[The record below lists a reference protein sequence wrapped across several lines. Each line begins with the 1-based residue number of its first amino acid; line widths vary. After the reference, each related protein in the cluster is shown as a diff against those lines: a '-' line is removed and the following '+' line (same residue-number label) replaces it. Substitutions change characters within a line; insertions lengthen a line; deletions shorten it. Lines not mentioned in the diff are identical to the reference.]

1 MIDFGV
7 DQLADQFGQDRGADD
22 APQRREDRAELGT
35 FVSTDSVVPG
45 AGQVINYNRFLY
57 ARVNPLKVTDSS
69 CNQPAQPALW
79 DDPSLCAGPYDIP
92 GGGVRSWSD
101 APH

>member
-1 MIDFGV
+1 MYYN
-7 DQLADQFGQDRGADD
+7 ARYDD
-22 APQRREDRAELGT
+22 PA
-35 FVSTDSVVPG
+35 PG
-45 AGQVINYNRFLY
+45 AFISPDSLVPDPRRVIDYKRFLY